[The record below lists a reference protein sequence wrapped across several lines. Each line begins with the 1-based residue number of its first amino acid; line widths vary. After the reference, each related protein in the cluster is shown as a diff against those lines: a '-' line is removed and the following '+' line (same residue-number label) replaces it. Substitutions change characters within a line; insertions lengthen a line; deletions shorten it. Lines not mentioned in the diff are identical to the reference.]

1 MLPNV
6 TIEGRAVADPELRFT
21 ASGRGVA
28 NLRIAAN
35 DSKKLDDGT
44 WENTEQIFI
53 SCAVWNTDRAPSIAE
68 TVAETIHKGDHL
80 IVTGRIYQREYEAN
94 GEKRTSLE
102 MKFPVVAKV
111 IEAPRGQARQAA
123 PAPAVAA
130 DPWGV
135 PSGSMGGSDEP
146 PF

>member
-1 MLPNV
+1 MLPQI

-21 ASGRGVA
+21 AGGRGVC

-44 WENTEQIFI
+44 WENAEQIFI
-53 SCAVWNTDRAPSIAE
+53 SCAVWNTDRSPTLAE

-80 IVTGRIYQREYEAN
+80 IVSGRIYQREYESN

-111 IEAPRGQARQAA
+111 VEAPRGQARQA
-123 PAPAVAA
+123 PAPAATA
-130 DPWGV
+130 PDPWGP
-135 PSGSMGGSDEP
+135 PSGSETP

>member
-1 MLPNV
+1 MLPTV

-53 SCAVWNTDRAPSIAE
+53 SAAVWNTDRAPTIAE
-68 TVAETIHKGDHL
+68 VIAEQIHKGDHL
-80 IVTGRIYQREYEAN
+80 IVTGRIHQREYEVN

-111 IEAPRGQARQAA
+111 VEAPRGQARQA
-123 PAPAVAA
+123 PAPAAA
-130 DPWGV
+130 APDPWGTQ
-135 PSGSMGGSDEP
+135 GGSEDP